1 MIRIEETWRDMEF
14 RVLGPVGIWRDERF
28 VSVVGQ
34 KQRTLLAVLVLNA
47 NRVVSHDRLLVALW
61 GSAVPASGRR
71 LLHNHLWSLRRLLGD
86 AAVIASSPTGYA
98 LQIPAGS
105 SDLDVFDSEVDL
117 ARTALSAGDVVR
129 AAERFR
135 EALMLWRGPAL
146 AGTHPEFQMT
156 EGPALEERRIVTLA
170 ERIDADLALGGNSE
184 LIGELRR
191 FVAENPL
198 HERFR
203 GQLMLALYREGRVAE
218 ALEEYRIA
226 HRYFRSELGL
236 EPGEDLARLH
246 QAILSADPSLDPEPR
261 NLEVA
266 VVPRSMPIPRQLP
279 SDIARFTGRK
289 DDLRQLDLML
299 SRGEGGIQATVI
311 TSIAGTAGIG
321 KTALATHWGHR
332 VAGLFPDGQL
342 YMNLRGYSQGQP
354 VEAAQALH
362 RLLRGLGMAVEEIPQ
377 EADERETLYRSILAD
392 RRVLIILDNA
402 ASPDQVRPLLPGSPS
417 CKVVITSR
425 DSLRGLWVT
434 HDVRNITLG
443 VLSADEAR
451 GLLVEILGTEQTRGE
466 IEALSQLAEL
476 CGHLPL
482 ALRLAAAHLAGQPS
496 LSIAD
501 FVARLRNENPLV
513 VLDIGEDPHT
523 GVSAAFELS
532 YRALPETARK
542 VFRLMGFHPGS
553 DIGVDAVLALASL
566 SSGEGQ
572 AAIDRLVAAHLIQR
586 GDGGRLTMHD
596 LVRVYARDRSELD
609 DRVVD
614 RRDALSR
621 LFDWYLYMA
630 DEAMNLFDPGR
641 ISMLTDVPAEYSFKK
656 IFGRPE
662 AAAFWL
668 EEEYPSLVSMISY
681 CAVQG
686 WRDHAWKMART
697 LSRFFYLND
706 RIDDWIAT
714 HRISLIATRELDD
727 LHAEA
732 EVLGALGYA
741 YIFVGKYDDYLELQ
755 QRALSLRRAT
765 GDRRGEA
772 KALRDIGY
780 GLIRTGRPGE
790 AIKIC
795 QQSLAIERAL
805 GERPDGQGA
814 LYHLA
819 IANLQLGRLEEA
831 VESLQE
837 CRSYVRKED
846 GRHKDAYILLYQGEA
861 YLRLGRIDEALKCH
875 TEALRVGREMKNAR
889 LEADAINNLG
899 RDHGRSGLHAKAIE
913 YHERALT
920 QVREVRDRELECEIL
935 CDLSNALLASG
946 NPSEAV
952 KSSRAALQLAMDLKY
967 VYFQG
972 YAHKGI
978 AEAMKALGKKEEF
991 KIHLEKALAVFAPM
1005 GIPEADAVAKRL
1017 AAL

>member
-1 MIRIEETWRDMEF
+1 MEF

-28 VSVVGQ
+28 VSIVGQ

-86 AAVIASSPTGYA
+86 IAALASSPAGYA
-98 LQIPAGS
+98 LQLPAGS
-105 SDLDVFDSEVDL
+105 SDLDVFDTKVEQ
-117 ARTALSAGDVVR
+117 ARTALSAGDAAQ

-135 EALMLWRGPAL
+135 EALSLWRGPAL
-146 AGTHPEFQMT
+146 AGTHPEFQLT
-156 EGPALEERRIVTLA
+156 EGPGLEERRVVTLT
-170 ERIDADLALGGNSE
+170 ERIDVDLALGGNSE
-184 LIGELRR
+184 LIAELRR

-198 HERFR
+198 HEKFR
-203 GQLMLALYREGRVAE
+203 GQLMLALYREGRAAE
-218 ALEEYRIA
+218 ALEEYRIV
-226 HRYFRSELGL
+226 HRHFRNELGL

-261 NLEVA
+261 RLEVPVA
-266 VVPRSMPIPRQLP
+266 PRSLPIPRQLP

-289 DDLRQLDLML
+289 DNLRQLDLML
-299 SRGEGGIQATVI
+299 STGKGGVPAMVI

-342 YMNLRGYSQGQP
+342 YVNLRGYSQGQP
-354 VEAAQALH
+354 VAAAQALH
-362 RLLRGLGMAVEEIPQ
+362 RLLRGLGVAVEEIPQ
-377 EADERETLYRSILAD
+377 EVDERETLYRSLLAD
-392 RRVLIILDNA
+392 RRVLVVLDNA

-417 CKVVITSR
+417 CKVIITSR

-434 HDVRNITLG
+434 HDVRGMTLD

-451 GLLVEILGTEQTRGE
+451 DLLVAILGTERVRGE
-466 IEALSQLAEL
+466 AEALSQLARL

-482 ALRLAAAHLAGQPS
+482 ALRLAAAHLTGQPS
-496 LSIAD
+496 LSVD
-501 FVARLRNENPLV
+501 DMVARLRDENPLV
-513 VLDIGEDPHT
+513 ALDIGEDPHS
-523 GVSAAFELS
+523 GVRAAFELS
-532 YRALPETARK
+532 YRALPETARR
-542 VFRLMGFHPGS
+542 VFRLMGFHPGP
-553 DIGVDAVLALASL
+553 DIGVDAVLVLAGL
-566 SSGEGQ
+566 PSSEGR

-586 GDGGRLTMHD
+586 GEVGRLAMHD

-609 DRVVD
+609 DRTVD

-621 LFDWYLYMA
+621 LFDWYLYTA
-630 DEAMNLFDPGR
+630 DGAMNLFDPGR
-641 ISMLTDVPAEYSFKK
+641 LSMLTDTPSEYGLKK
-656 IFGRPE
+656 TFDRPE
-662 AAAFWL
+662 AATSWL
-668 EEEYPSLVSMISY
+668 DEEYLSLVSMISY
-681 CAVQG
+681 CALQG
-686 WRDHAWKMART
+686 WHDHAWKTART
-697 LSRFFYLND
+697 LSRFFYLRD
-706 RIDDWIAT
+706 RIDDWITT
-714 HRISLIATRELDD
+714 HRISLVATQELDD
-727 LHAEA
+727 LHGEA
-732 EVLGALGYA
+732 EVLGSLGYA
-741 YIFVGKYDDYLELQ
+741 YIFVGNYDDYLELQ

-790 AIKIC
+790 AIEIC
-795 QQSLAIERAL
+795 EQSLVIERAL

-819 IANLQLGRLEEA
+819 IAYLQVGRFEEA
-831 VESLQE
+831 AESLQE

-846 GRHKDAYILLYQGEA
+846 SRHKDAYILLYQGDA
-861 YLRLGRIDEALKCH
+861 YLRLGKVEAALKCH
-875 TEALRVGREMKNAR
+875 MEALQIGREMENPR

-899 RDHGRSGLHAKAIE
+899 RDHGWNGFHAKAIE
-913 YHERALT
+913 YHERALV
-920 QVREVRDRELECEIL
+920 QVRELRDRELECEIL
-935 CDLSNALLASG
+935 CDLSRAFLVSGDPLEALKHCWSALRLAT
-946 NPSEAV
+946 
-952 KSSRAALQLAMDLKY
+952 DLRY

-972 YAHKGI
+972 RAHQRV
-978 AEAMKALGKKEEF
+978 AEAMEVLGEKEDL

-1005 GIPEADAVAKRL
+1005 GVPEADTVAERL
-1017 AAL
+1017 ATL

>member
-1 MIRIEETWRDMEF
+1 MEF

-28 VSVVGQ
+28 VSIVGQ

-86 AAVIASSPTGYA
+86 IAALASSPAGYA

-105 SDLDVFDSEVDL
+105 SDLDVFDTKVEQ
-117 ARTALSAGDVVR
+117 ARTALSAGDAVQ

-135 EALMLWRGPAL
+135 EALSLWRGPAL
-146 AGTHPEFQMT
+146 AGTHPEFQLT
-156 EGPALEERRIVTLA
+156 EGPGLEERRIVTLT
-170 ERIDADLALGGNSE
+170 ERIDVDLALGGNSE
-184 LIGELRR
+184 LIAELRR

-198 HERFR
+198 HEKFR
-203 GQLMLALYREGRVAE
+203 GQLMLALYRAGRAAE
-218 ALEEYRIA
+218 ALKEYRLA
-226 HRYFRSELGL
+226 HRYFRNELGL
-236 EPGEDLARLH
+236 EPGEDLAGLH

-261 NLEVA
+261 HLETSA
-266 VVPRSMPIPRQLP
+266 APRLLSIPRQLP

-299 SRGEGGIQATVI
+299 STGEGGIPAMVI

-342 YMNLRGYSQGQP
+342 YVNLHGYSQGQP

-362 RLLRGLGMAVEEIPQ
+362 RLLRGLGVAVEEIPK
-377 EADERETLYRSILAD
+377 EADERETLYRSLLAD
-392 RRVLIILDNA
+392 RRVLVVLDNA

-434 HDVRNITLG
+434 HDVRGMTLD

-451 GLLVEILGTEQTRGE
+451 DLLVAILGTERTRGE
-466 IEALSQLAEL
+466 AEALSQLAGL

-496 LSIAD
+496 LSID
-501 FVARLRNENPLV
+501 DMVARLRNENPLV
-513 VLDIGEDPHT
+513 ALEIGEDPHT
-523 GVSAAFELS
+523 GVRAAFELS
-532 YRALPETARK
+532 YRALPETARR
-542 VFRLMGFHPGS
+542 VFRLMGFHPGP
-553 DIGVDAVLALASL
+553 DIGVDAVLVLVGL
-566 SSGEGQ
+566 PSGEGRS
-572 AAIDRLVAAHLIQR
+572 AIDRLVAAHLIQR
-586 GDGGRLTMHD
+586 GDGGRLAMHD

-609 DRVVD
+609 DRAVD
-614 RRDALSR
+614 RCDALSR
-621 LFDWYLYMA
+621 LFDWYLYTA
-630 DEAMNLFDPGR
+630 DGAMNLFDPGR
-641 ISMLTDVPAEYSFKK
+641 LSMLTDIPAEHSCKK
-656 IFGRPE
+656 VFGRPE
-662 AAAFWL
+662 AAASWL
-668 EEEYPSLVSMISY
+668 DEEYPSLVSMISY

-686 WRDHAWKMART
+686 WRDHAWKIART
-697 LSRFFYLND
+697 LSRFFYMND
-706 RIDDWIAT
+706 RIDDWITT
-714 HRISLIATRELDD
+714 HRISLAATRELGD
-727 LHAEA
+727 LHGEA
-732 EVLGALGYA
+732 EVLGSLGYA

-765 GDRRGEA
+765 EDRRGEA

-790 AIKIC
+790 AIEIC
-795 QQSLAIERAL
+795 RQSLAIERAL

-819 IANLQLGRLEEA
+819 IAYLQVGRLEEA

-846 GRHKDAYILLYQGEA
+846 SRHKDAYILLYQGDA

-875 TEALRVGREMKNAR
+875 TEALRIGREMKNPR

-899 RDHGRSGLHAKAIE
+899 RDHGRNGLHAKAIE
-913 YHERALT
+913 YHEKALA
-920 QVREVRDRELECEIL
+920 QVRELRDRELECEIL
-935 CDLSNALLASG
+935 CDLSHTLLADG
-946 NPSEAV
+946 NPIEAV
-952 KSSRAALQLAMDLKY
+952 KHSRAALQLATDLKY

-978 AEAMKALGKKEEF
+978 AEAMEALGEKEEF

-1005 GIPEADAVAKRL
+1005 GIPEADAVAERL